1 MKPHF
6 ALLLAAASSVLP
18 AHATDGACAPV
29 LKAVRAGM
37 AQARIH
43 AAIDHPLDPEAVKIG
58 MKPTLMHSIVI
69 DKLQYSNAIR
79 PDFAKTAL
87 ERPEMR
93 ALASD
98 LAIFEIDTGC
108 KALGAQTVA
117 GRTALAYAMGT
128 DLGRGEA
135 RITLWIDSSSGL
147 PVRALTDE
155 PDVDVETVWK
165 TGKDQGAGVD
175 IRQRPNGKRV
185 VARHAYLYGNDVK
198 PPGAGG
204 AVDPAALSALQ
215 ALLKP

>member
-1 MKPHF
+1 
-6 ALLLAAASSVLP
+6 
-18 AHATDGACAPV
+18 V

-43 AAIDHPLDPEAVKIG
+43 AAIDHPLDPEAVKMG

-69 DKLQYSNAIR
+69 DKLHYGNAIR
-79 PDFAKTAL
+79 PGFGKTELDSPA
-87 ERPEMR
+87 MR
-93 ALASD
+93 ALASE
-98 LAIFEIDTGC
+98 LAAFEIDTGC

-117 GRTALAYAMGT
+117 GRATLAYAMGT

-135 RITLWIDSSSGL
+135 RITLWVDSSSGL

-155 PDVDVETVWK
+155 PDVDVDTVWTK
-165 TGKDQGAGVD
+165 GQGKGAGVD

-198 PPGAGG
+198 PPGADG
-204 AVDPAALSALQ
+204 APSYADEKRPDCHGVPCL
-215 ALLKP
+215 